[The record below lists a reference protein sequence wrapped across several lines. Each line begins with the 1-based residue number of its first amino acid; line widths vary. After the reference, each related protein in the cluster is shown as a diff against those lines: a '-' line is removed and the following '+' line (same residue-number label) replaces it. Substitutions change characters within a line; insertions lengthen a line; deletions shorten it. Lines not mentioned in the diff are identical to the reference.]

1 MALNGTIRDISLQHQ
16 RREQGLMLALALP
29 ALLVILLLIV
39 LPVGWLAWQSIYH
52 DGFTLENYRRIV
64 SEDIYWRSFALTFEI
79 SLLVTVLAL
88 LLGYPIAY
96 AASAA
101 PKGLSIVIL
110 ALVVL
115 PFWTSVLVRAYAWLA
130 LLQRTGVINHLLQGL
145 GIIDEPL
152 ALVHNS
158 FGTVVAT
165 LHILLPFMVLP
176 LYATMQKIPRDLMQ
190 AGASLGGSPSHTFW
204 RIFLPLSLP
213 GVLAGSTLVFVLSL
227 GFYITPE
234 LLGGGRTVMV
244 SMLVSRNVELYNQWG
259 AASAVGVVL
268 LIGVAVIFLVVS
280 RFIPLDRVL
289 GQK

>member
-1 MALNGTIRDISLQHQ
+1 MSSPVQGLSVLHQ
-16 RREQGLMLALALP
+16 RREQRLMLALALP
-29 ALLVILLLIV
+29 ALLVILLLVV
-39 LPVGWLAWQSIYH
+39 LPVGWLAWQSVYH
-52 DGFTLENYRRIV
+52 NGFTLENYRRIW

-96 AASAA
+96 AASVA
-101 PKGLSIVIL
+101 PKRWGIIIL

-130 LLQRTGVINHLLQGL
+130 LLQRTGVINQLLRQIGV
-145 GIIDEPL
+145 IDEPL

-158 FGTVVAT
+158 FGTIVAT

-176 LYATMQKIPRDLMQ
+176 LYATMQQIPRDLMQ
-190 AGASLGGSPSHTFW
+190 AGASLGAGPMLTFW

-234 LLGGGRTVMV
+234 LLGGGRTIMI
-244 SMLVSRNVELYNQWG
+244 SMLVSRNVELYDQWG

-268 LIGVAVIFLVVS
+268 LVAVGLIFFAVS

>member
-1 MALNGTIRDISLQHQ
+1 MALNGTVKDISLQHQ
-16 RREQGLMLALALP
+16 RREQGLMLVLALP
-29 ALLVILLLIV
+29 ALLVMVLLIV

-52 DGFTLENYRRIV
+52 DGFTLENYRRII

-101 PKGLSIVIL
+101 PKAWSIIIL

-130 LLQRTGVINHLLQGL
+130 LLQRTGVINHLLQDL
-145 GIIDEPL
+145 GIIGEPL
-152 ALVHNS
+152 ALVHNT

-176 LYATMQKIPRDLMQ
+176 LYATMQTIPRDLLQ

-234 LLGGGRTVMV
+234 LLGGGRTIMV

-268 LIGVAVIFLVVS
+268 LLGVAIIFLAVS